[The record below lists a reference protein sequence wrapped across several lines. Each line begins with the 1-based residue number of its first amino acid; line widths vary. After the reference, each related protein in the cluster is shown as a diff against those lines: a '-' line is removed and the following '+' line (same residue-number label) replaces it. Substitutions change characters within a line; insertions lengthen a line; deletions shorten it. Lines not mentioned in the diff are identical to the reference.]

1 LESNVIE
8 LEKVR
13 KVFKLRRNI
22 QSSNTELSNQFISNH
37 LVALDDISFKVS
49 QGEVLGI
56 LGMNGSGK
64 TTLLR
69 LISGILKP
77 TAGRITVSG
86 KLAPLLHLG
95 TGFQEELV
103 ASENIIMYGM
113 LLGLS
118 KADIQA
124 KVKNIIKFS
133 GLENFTTMKLKH
145 YSTGMRIKLA
155 FTTAMQVDPD
165 IILIDEILAVGDLA
179 FREKSYK
186 ELLSFQER
194 KKTMVFTSHNLQT
207 ILDLSDRALLLDK
220 GKIELIS
227 EPSKVVEK
235 YKDLIKKLSIT

>member
-1 LESNVIE
+1 MESNVIE

-22 QSSNTELSNQFISNH
+22 QSSNTGLSNQFISNH
-37 LVALDDISFKVS
+37 LVVLDDISFKVS

-69 LISGILKP
+69 LISGIFKP

-95 TGFQEELV
+95 TGFHEELV

-133 GLENFTTMKLKH
+133 GLEDFSTMKLKH
-145 YSTGMRIKLA
+145 FSTGMRIRLA

-179 FREKSYK
+179 FRDKSYK
-186 ELLSFQER
+186 EFLSFKER

-207 ILDLSDRALLLDK
+207 ILDLSDRALLLHK